1 MNIRSSFASF
11 MMSRHRT
18 KTIFRK
24 MSEATL
30 LEYLG
35 KEMYTS
41 PEQLRET
48 YVTCAETDFRAC
60 AASLTMAIDSLD
72 ESDDD
77 SIC

>member
-1 MNIRSSFASF
+1 
-11 MMSRHRT
+11 
-18 KTIFRK
+18 

-48 YVTCAETDFRAC
+48 YVTCAETDFRDC